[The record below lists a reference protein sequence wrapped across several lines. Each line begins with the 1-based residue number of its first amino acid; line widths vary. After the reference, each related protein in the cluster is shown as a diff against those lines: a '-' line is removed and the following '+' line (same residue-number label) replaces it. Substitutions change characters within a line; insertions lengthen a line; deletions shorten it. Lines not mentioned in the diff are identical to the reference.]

1 VIEPFERRRIL
12 FDGEINQPDK
22 VASECICLGLGIKRT
37 KAGERFGAFASLQKA
52 NRPMDVR
59 VNRHIQQRLPCWG
72 VLPSRIRSRGG
83 AEFRRRYQALNG
95 LARG

>member
-12 FDGEINQPDK
+12 FGGEINQADK

-52 NRPMDVR
+52 IARWISVSIVTCNGG
-59 VNRHIQQRLPCWG
+59 RLWG
-72 VLPSRIRSRGG
+72 VLPSRIR
-83 AEFRRRYQALNG
+83 
-95 LARG
+95 